1 MQRDDQKRQPMWL
14 THRRDRSE
22 APRTHRPVHNRHGFV
37 FGFPNCT
44 AAELDEYLDDSF
56 ND

>member
-1 MQRDDQKRQPMWL
+1 MWTKDRVARDTVKPNR
-14 THRRDRSE
+14 
-22 APRTHRPVHNRHGFV
+22 AHRPVHHRHGFV

-44 AAELDEYLDDSF
+44 AADLDEYLDDSF

>member
-1 MQRDDQKRQPMWL
+1 MWTRYRSVRDTVDPNRG
-14 THRRDRSE
+14 
-22 APRTHRPVHNRHGFV
+22 HRPVHHRHGFV

-44 AAELDEYLDDSF
+44 AASIDERFDDSF

>member
-1 MQRDDQKRQPMWL
+1 MWTRYRD
-14 THRRDRSE
+14 RRDATDRK
-22 APRTHRPVHNRHGFV
+22 HRPVHHRHGFV

-44 AAELDEYLDDSF
+44 AAQIDEYLDEY

>member
-1 MQRDDQKRQPMWL
+1 MRRDDKRQPKWNS
-14 THRRDRSE
+14 HREPRRE
-22 APRTHRPVHNRHGFV
+22 APRTHRPVHHRHGYV